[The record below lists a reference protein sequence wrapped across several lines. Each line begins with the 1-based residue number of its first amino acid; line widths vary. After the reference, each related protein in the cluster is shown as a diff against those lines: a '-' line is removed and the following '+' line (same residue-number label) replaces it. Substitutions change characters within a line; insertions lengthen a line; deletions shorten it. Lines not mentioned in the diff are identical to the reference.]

1 MGLFTK
7 QKKEKTEEIGNP
19 CGREFISFSEL
30 EEKGYSLSMLGY
42 TPSTGEVMVN
52 VNRVGVEEEVAYGHT
67 YISERSGIKISNVHG
82 THECTGE
89 LSDIVLTYCRGD
101 LRYTHEQVERVI
113 PLKKLL
119 DEKDIQYRNYPPLE
133 KLKEKLDRETGNL
146 MAQLR
151 E

>member
-7 QKKEKTEEIGNP
+7 KKEKTEEIENP
-19 CGREFISFSEL
+19 YGRKFISFSEL
-30 EEKGYSLSMLGY
+30 EKKGYSLSMLGY

-52 VNRVGVEEEVAYGHT
+52 VNRVGVEGEVAFGHT
-67 YISERSGIKISNVHG
+67 YISEKSGIKISNVYG
-82 THECTGE
+82 AHECTGE
-89 LSDIVLTYCRGD
+89 LSDIQLTYCRGD
-101 LRYTHEQVERVI
+101 LRCTHEQVEMVI

-119 DEKDIQYRNYPPLE
+119 DEKGIQYRNDPPLE

-146 MAQLR
+146 MARLR